1 MKKYQMTP
9 AMANF
14 KLVSIN
20 AEAESIN
27 SSDIYSWLDSSGLP
41 PEISIRLKSLVE
53 LTKEVSGRII
63 SIGRI
68 ILMKIIEFVK
78 AHPKFFIGIAVG
90 AAIGALAN
98 MIPLIGGL
106 LSSITVPL
114 GAFIGAYQGN
124 RIDKND
130 QGNSNSAGSLFE
142 IIPRDLINIS
152 LEFFQ
157 LLAEIFNV
165 VFESKNSSTL

>member
-1 MKKYQMTP
+1 MTP

-14 KLVSIN
+14 KLVSLN

-27 SSDIYSWLDSSGLP
+27 SSNFYAWLDSSGLP
-41 PEISIRLKSLVE
+41 SEISIRLKSLVE

-68 ILMKIIEFVK
+68 VLMKIIEFVK
-78 AHPKFFIGIAVG
+78 AHPKFFIGVAVG
-90 AAIGALAN
+90 AAVGALAN

-124 RIDKND
+124 RMDRKD
-130 QGNSNSAGSLFE
+130 QGNQNNSSNLFE
-142 IIPRDLINIS
+142 SIPQDIIEIS
-152 LEFFQ
+152 LEFFK

-165 VFESKNSSTL
+165 VFENKSKLTR